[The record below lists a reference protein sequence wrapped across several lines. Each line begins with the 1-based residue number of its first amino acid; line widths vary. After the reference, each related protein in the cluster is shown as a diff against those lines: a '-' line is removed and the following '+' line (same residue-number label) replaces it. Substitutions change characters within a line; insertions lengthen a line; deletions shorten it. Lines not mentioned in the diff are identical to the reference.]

1 MTVATRTNQEV
12 KKDIVDQLY
21 WDDRVDVSNIK
32 VEVSDG
38 EVVLTGTVPDF
49 TAYQAAEDDAWAIS
63 GVRMVENDL
72 TIKYPPGVKVPT
84 DIEIKSNIESVLLWQ
99 PNIDSTDIN
108 ITAENGWVILR
119 GSVDA
124 FWKKVRAEE
133 LALGLN
139 GVLGVTDE
147 LAVVPTEKYTD
158 KTIAEDIES
167 AMERNFNIVVDLID
181 VEVEN
186 GKVTLTGS
194 VTSLPAFRAAQN
206 IAENTPGVL
215 MVDNELVI
223 R

>member
-158 KTIAEDIES
+158 KTIAEDIEA

-194 VTSLPAFRAAQN
+194 VTSLPAFRAAQK
-206 IAENTPGVL
+206 IAENTPSVL

>member
-158 KTIAEDIES
+158 KTIAEDIEA

-194 VTSLPAFRAAQN
+194 VTSLPAFRAAQK

>member
-215 MVDNELVI
+215 MVDNEL
-223 R
+223 

>member
-194 VTSLPAFRAAQN
+194 VTSLPAFRAAQK